1 MLAEQFGEAVEMQAI
16 TRAARY
22 GRMTGTAVQLYD
34 RCGRQKW
41 PVYNLKDKRIFR
53 AMVLAAR

>member
-22 GRMTGTAVQLYD
+22 GRMTGKHCTT
-34 RCGRQKW
+34 
-41 PVYNLKDKRIFR
+41 RIFSIAQER
-53 AMVLAAR
+53 MNFAELPSMQRCKVQ